1 MGVPRAVLGCALAAV
16 LTGCSGGDEAA
27 TDGGT
32 RTPTSAPS
40 ATEPSGEASDTAT
53 SKPTPDSP
61 EDGIP
66 DGMLLPR
73 QDEGRTEPD
82 SDQGRLYD
90 YICLGPRQQWTLG
103 TGFVEARTVVFRRPV
118 VIEKLAVY
126 PSTGR
131 ASRAFEGLLE
141 QVDLC
146 GDGTDHVG
154 HPTTW
159 RAEGPAGLGAADDA
173 ARLTYRSEGEVSTV
187 VTVAR
192 VGRAVFYVDR
202 RAEHDAGV
210 REDEQTVAGFL
221 AELGTAFD

>member
-1 MGVPRAVLGCALAAV
+1 MRVPLAVLGCVLAAV
-16 LTGCSGGDEAA
+16 LAGCGGGDDAA
-27 TDGGT
+27 SDGGR
-32 RTPTSAPS
+32 RTPTSTPS
-40 ATEPSGEASDTAT
+40 ATEPSEQTSDTAT
-53 SKPTPDSP
+53 TTPVPDGP

-66 DGMLLPR
+66 EGMLLPR
-73 QDEGRTEPD
+73 EDEGRAEPD
-82 SDQGRLYD
+82 TEVGRLYD
-90 YICLGPRQQWTLG
+90 YICLDPRQQWTLG

-118 VIEKLAVY
+118 VVEKLAVY
-126 PSTGR
+126 PSSSR

-141 QVDLC
+141 QVELC

-154 HPTTW
+154 HPMTW
-159 RAEGPAGLGAADDA
+159 RAEGPAGLGAADEA
-173 ARLTYRSEGEVSTV
+173 ARLTYRTEGEIGTV

-221 AELGTAFD
+221 PELATAFD

>member
-1 MGVPRAVLGCALAAV
+1 MRVPLAVLGCVLAAV
-16 LTGCSGGDEAA
+16 LTGCGGGDDAA
-27 TDGGT
+27 TDGAT
-32 RTPTSAPS
+32 RTPSSTPS
-40 ATEPSGEASDTAT
+40 ATEPSEQASDPAT
-53 SKPTPDSP
+53 TKPTPDGP

-66 DGMLLPR
+66 DAMLLPR
-73 QDEGRTEPD
+73 QGEGRAEPD

-90 YICLGPRQQWTLG
+90 HICLDPRQQWTLG

-118 VIEKLAVY
+118 VVEKLAVY
-126 PSTGR
+126 PSTAR

-154 HPTTW
+154 HPMTW
-159 RAEGPAGLGAADDA
+159 RAEGLAGLGAADEA
-173 ARLTYRSEGEVSTV
+173 ARLTYRSEGEIGTV

-192 VGRAVFYVDR
+192 LGRAVFYVDR

-210 REDEQTVAGFL
+210 GEDEQTVADFL
-221 AELGTAFD
+221 PELGTAFD